1 MAKISIDQIKE
12 ELAKDNWTLISEQYK
27 NLDTEMTFECSE
39 GHRVYATWKKIRQ
52 NRECPICK
60 KNSFKSVT
68 TEIIPKKKGTIRIL
82 ALDQSTRLSGWSIF
96 DGGALTTYG
105 VFETSFSDE
114 IKRDNAIKN
123 WLISM
128 CQNWKPDYVGIEGIQ
143 FQAKSEGRVMG
154 VTVFETLARLQG
166 ILMETCF
173 ELEIPYK
180 VCPTNT
186 WRAHCGVKGVSRS
199 DKKKSM
205 QLLVKK
211 WYDVSVSNDEADAI
225 GIGKYVT
232 DTAGAALVV
241 ENWE

>member
-1 MAKISIDQIKE
+1 
-12 ELAKDNWTLISEQYK
+12 
-27 NLDTEMTFECSE
+27 
-39 GHRVYATWKKIRQ
+39 
-52 NRECPICK
+52 
-60 KNSFKSVT
+60 
-68 TEIIPKKKGTIRIL
+68 
-82 ALDQSTRLSGWSIF
+82 
-96 DGGALTTYG
+96 
-105 VFETSFSDE
+105 
-114 IKRDNAIKN
+114 
-123 WLISM
+123 
-128 CQNWKPDYVGIEGIQ
+128 
-143 FQAKSEGRVMG
+143 MG

-180 VCPTNT
+180 ICPTNT